1 MMMKATGKVRRTGIP
16 TTTTVSKGTERGPGA
31 RPICL
36 QGPGTRYLGQAGISH
51 PIMHLGDPGP

>member
-36 QGPGTRYLGQAGISH
+36 QGPGTRVSVRSSPLAASRV
-51 PIMHLGDPGP
+51 